1 MQNARCDGLGIA
13 RQLMAYHPETWKKQ
27 KENWGSH
34 YQKVKFDPN
43 IQVEIRKKGI
53 IN

>member
-1 MQNARCDGLGIA
+1 
-13 RQLMAYHPETWKKQ
+13 MAFHPDIWKKQ
-27 KENWGSH
+27 EESWGSH
-34 YQKVKFDPN
+34 YQQVKFDPI